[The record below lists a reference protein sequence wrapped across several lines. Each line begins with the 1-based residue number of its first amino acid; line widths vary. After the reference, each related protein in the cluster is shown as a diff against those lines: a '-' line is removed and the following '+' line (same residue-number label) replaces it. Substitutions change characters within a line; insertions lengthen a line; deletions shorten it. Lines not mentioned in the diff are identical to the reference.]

1 MGELFKDILKSN
13 ETLFKND
20 VALDYSY
27 VPKIVPYREKEQRII
42 AGCIK
47 PLFEQ
52 KSGRNVFIYGKPGVG
67 KTVALK
73 KVLDELEEETD
84 EIIPVYINC
93 WQRNT
98 TYKIIAEICDMM
110 GFKFIQNKKTEELFR
125 WIKQAVN
132 KKSVVF
138 VFDEVDKLEDL
149 DFLYMI
155 LEEIYRKSII
165 LVTNYKEWIMD
176 LDERIKSRIMPEMI
190 EFKPYNFEE
199 TKGILK
205 QRTEH
210 AFHPNVLNDEAFE
223 LIAKKTFELQ
233 DIRAGL
239 HLMKESGLIA
249 ESKSS
254 RKIILEHAQQAL
266 SKIDEFSIKNPQELQ
281 TDEQMILDLVK
292 NNSGKKI
299 GEIFKCYQDSGG
311 KLVYKSFQRK
321 IEKLEK
327 NKFISVEK
335 TAGGDD
341 GNTTII
347 KSNSEKKLTEF

>member
-1 MGELFKDILKSN
+1 MGELFKDILGSN

-20 VALDYSY
+20 IALDYSY

-52 KSGRNVFIYGKPGVG
+52 KSGKNVFIYGQPGVG

-73 KVLDELEEETD
+73 KVLDEMEEETD
-84 EIIPVYINC
+84 EIMPLYINC

-98 TYKIIAEICDMM
+98 TFKIILEICDLMD
-110 GFKFIQNKKTEELFR
+110 FKFVQNKKTEELFR
-125 WIKQAVN
+125 WIKQTLN

-155 LEEIYRKSII
+155 LEEIYRKTIVLI
-165 LVTNYKEWIMD
+165 TNYKDWIVE
-176 LDERIKSRIMPEMI
+176 LDQRIKSRLMPEMI
-190 EFKPYNFEE
+190 EFMPYNYDE
-199 TKGILK
+199 TKGILR
-205 QRTEH
+205 QRAEY
-210 AFHPNVLNDEAFE
+210 AFYPGILGDDAFE
-223 LIAKKTFELQ
+223 LIAKKTFEMQ
-233 DIRAGL
+233 DIRTGL
-239 HLMKESGLIA
+239 HLMKEAGLIA

-254 RKIILEHAQQAL
+254 RKILLEHAQRAL
-266 SKIDEFSIKNPQELQ
+266 DKIDEFTVKNPADLAS
-281 TDEQMILDLVK
+281 DEQMILEVVK
-292 NNSGKKI
+292 KNSGKRI
-299 GEIFKCYQDSGG
+299 GDIFKCYQDSGG

-321 IEKLEK
+321 IERLEK

-335 TAGGDD
+335 TAGGDE

-347 KSNSEKKLTEF
+347 KSNFEKKITDF